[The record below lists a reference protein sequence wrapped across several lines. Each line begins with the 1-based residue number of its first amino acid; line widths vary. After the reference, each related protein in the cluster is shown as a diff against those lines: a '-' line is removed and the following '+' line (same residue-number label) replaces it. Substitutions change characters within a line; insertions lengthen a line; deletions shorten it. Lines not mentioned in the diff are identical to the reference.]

1 MAITNPR
8 MRGIM
13 KDYQNKEI
21 LEATYKQF
29 NSMKKTADFFGVSKK
44 LILNYMKKFDIP
56 RREWKAKPKAPDT
69 YHKGYITTWNGYK
82 KVKAPIEHPNKD
94 NKGYIGEH
102 ILIAENSIGR
112 YLKEDEVVHHI
123 NGDKTDNRI
132 ENLQVLTK
140 AEHKRIHLLDNIH
153 KRWIHN

>member
-69 YHKGYITTWNGYK
+69 YHKGYIITWNGYK
-82 KVKAPIEHPNKD
+82 KVKAPEGHPNKD
-94 NKGYIGEH
+94 KDGYVREH
-102 ILIAENSIGR
+102 ILIAEKQLGR
-112 YLKEDEVVHHI
+112 YLEKDEVVHHI
-123 NGDKTDNRI
+123 NGDKLDNRI

-140 AEHKRIHLLDNIH
+140 AEHRRIHLLDNIH